1 LQAAAALAYTQGDM
15 ISFSRGSFAPSTSAG
30 QRLLAHELAHVVQQT
45 RRSGS
50 TLSTDSSAAEAEADA
65 AAESIAA
72 HRPPHVRLAVAAGV
86 TQRQATTGTTRRSPT
101 PTPLDAAA
109 EAIVARTTTGS
120 GDQKLRAV
128 RLAYD
133 ILNAYYAGYASRV
146 SGVGFDNKASA
157 KLLGTEKRKASDGTY
172 YGFIWVGDDFVG
184 QLMADKFSFAAVV
197 AEIGHELEHIDQYRS
212 GMVADSQ
219 KNEREFLAYYHEATA
234 TGMPGTGAIHHNT
247 RAARL
252 DAAAGLYYCL
262 DDAVRARPEY
272 VKIKQDIDTQRPH
285 HAKFGWAATHPNPPT
300 TCTQPAAFR

>member
-1 LQAAAALAYTQGDM
+1 MDKHRFSQNRLAPSRQDGGSSAHCACGPGKACGCHGAGAQRAPVGRALDDSTRLQMESHFKHDFSRVRVHTDERAARSVQAAAALAYTQGDM

-86 TQRQATTGTTRRSPT
+86 PQGQATTGTTRRSPT

-109 EAIVARTTTGS
+109 EAIVARATTGS

-157 KLLGTEKRKASDGTY
+157 KLLGTEKEE
-172 YGFIWVGDDFVG
+172 GFG
-184 QLMADKFSFAAVV
+184 
-197 AEIGHELEHIDQYRS
+197 R
-212 GMVADSQ
+212 
-219 KNEREFLAYYHEATA
+219 
-234 TGMPGTGAIHHNT
+234 
-247 RAARL
+247 
-252 DAAAGLYYCL
+252 
-262 DDAVRARPEY
+262 Y
-272 VKIKQDIDTQRPH
+272 VLRFH
-285 HAKFGWAATHPNPPT
+285 LG
-300 TCTQPAAFR
+300 R